1 MQTAF
6 NNADNNA
13 IFILIFCENNLKIIA
28 TPKTFKIDTNKAVN
42 IGTILFSLNIP
53 SPILEHKRHNK
64 VFKNKFIPKPENVK
78 GVIKK
83 LKQRKIN
90 LVTNHLLFL

>member
-64 VFKNKFIPKPENVK
+64 VFKNEFSL
-78 GVIKK
+78 IKDR
-83 LKQRKIN
+83 LIMN
-90 LVTNHLLFL
+90 